1 MKYISEEIY
10 RGYVTALLHYDKE
23 QNVSVFSVRD
33 IEKLFG
39 VRLNKAGVVR
49 LKEGL
54 QNLKFIFLTKNI

>member
-49 LKEGL
+49 SKRVSKTL
-54 QNLKFIFLTKNI
+54 NLFFLTKNI